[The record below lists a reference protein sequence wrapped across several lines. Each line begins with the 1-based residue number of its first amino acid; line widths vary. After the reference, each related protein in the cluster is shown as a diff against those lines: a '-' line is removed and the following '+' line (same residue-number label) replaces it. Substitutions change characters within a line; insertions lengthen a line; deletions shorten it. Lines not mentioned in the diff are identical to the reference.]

1 MIMGGGGFAQ
11 HAKNV
16 TENNRALLRS
26 KRRSRKSKKD
36 VYGISSKTELEF
48 KKSTKEDILKVR
60 EQMRLHNQK
69 LRRMGW
75 MSFGILV
82 VFGLLVWLIIG
93 S

>member
-69 LRRMGW
+69 LRRIGW

-82 VFGLLVWLIIG
+82 VLGLLVWLIIG
-93 S
+93 P

>member
-1 MIMGGGGFAQ
+1 MGGGGFAQ

-36 VYGISSKTELEF
+36 VYGQTSRTQLRF
-48 KKSTKEDILKVR
+48 KKSSKEDVLKVR

-75 MSFGILV
+75 VAFGIMLV
-82 VFGLLVWLIIG
+82 LGFLLWLFI
-93 S
+93 SV